1 LLIAAGLLIKSV
13 VRLQAVDPGFKSAGL
28 VTMNVW
34 LPGAKY
40 PNATAWNDFYERML
54 ARLSGLPG
62 VDQVGLTSVLP
73 ESDNFDKRTVEAE
86 GQSRNAGEFPS
97 VDNYVVTP
105 DYLRAMSIPLLRG
118 RSLTARDKEN
128 APLAVL
134 VSETTARTLW
144 PGEEAVGKRLRFYN
158 SSPIEER
165 PWRTVVGVVGD
176 VKQYGLDTPGTMALY
191 APLEQMPNSAMTL
204 VLHSKIDSTTMV
216 ASVRQEILALDR
228 EQAVFNV
235 ETMEQWLA
243 DSTSVR
249 RFTMFL
255 LGVFAGLALLLAAI
269 GIYGV
274 LAQTVAQRTHEI
286 GIRMAL
292 GAQRRDVLQL
302 IVRHGMLLTGIG
314 VVAGLFGAFALTRFL
329 ASLLFQVGAGD
340 PLTFIGI
347 ALLLIGAAFLACY
360 FPARR
365 AARLEPVVAL
375 TNG

>member
-1 LLIAAGLLIKSV
+1 
-13 VRLQAVDPGFKSAGL
+13 VRLQAVDPGFKSEGL

-34 LPGAKY
+34 LPQVKY
-40 PNATAWNDFYERML
+40 PNAAAWNGFYERML
-54 ARLSGLPG
+54 ARLSAVPG

-73 ESDNFDKRTVEAE
+73 ESDNFDKRTIEAE
-86 GQSRNAGEFPS
+86 GQPRNAGEFPS
-97 VDNYVVTP
+97 VDNYIITP
-105 DYLRAMSIPLLRG
+105 DYLAAMSIPLLRG
-118 RSLTARDKEN
+118 RSLTSRDQAG

-134 VSETTARTLW
+134 VSETTARKLW
-144 PGEEAVGKRLRFYN
+144 PGEEALGKRLRFYN
-158 SSPIEER
+158 SDPIEQR
-165 PWRTVVGVVGD
+165 PWRVVVGVVGD

-191 APLEQMPNSAMTL
+191 VPLPQMPTSAMTL
-204 VLHSKIDSTTMV
+204 VLHSRIAPATMI
-216 ASVRQEILALDR
+216 ATVRNEILALDR

-235 ETMEQWLA
+235 ATMEQWLA

-255 LGVFAGLALLLAAI
+255 LGLFASLALLLAAI

-302 IVRHGMLLTGIG
+302 VVSHGMILTGIG
-314 VVAGLFGAFALTRFL
+314 VVAGLFGAFAFTRFL
-329 ASLLFQVGAGD
+329 ASLLFQVSAGD
-340 PLTFIGI
+340 PLTFLGI
-347 ALLLIGAAFLACY
+347 SLLLIFAAFLACY

-365 AARLEPVVAL
+365 ASRLEPLIAL